1 MAKLKTA
8 ATPPKFKLP
17 EELGGENSITSKSSA
32 QVISLSAAG
41 SGVSASDE
49 GDHPDLD
56 IAYQIL
62 SRPHF
67 EGHFDAINKCVV
79 EGWAY
84 SPENP
89 TSRARVEIWAGD
101 RFLAVGLAHLFRSD
115 LASAQISDGCCAFE
129 IPVPDNLEQ
138 GVVYPLSVRVAGT
151 DLFLPGGPIE
161 YSVPQS
167 RAKGVIAAI
176 EGSAVRCEIV
186 SPTIDPIDVDLS
198 IDGVT
203 AGHHRIA
210 GGDAGRRHAFMS
222 QLPLSVL
229 DGRVAWL
236 SLIDARS
243 GERIADSALQLPAV
257 STPEDALRRYA
268 RSFPAFMS
276 SVAALRHASLRL
288 RFALAGQAGTA
299 LSAEACRQIE
309 RAYDAVLMGFTSND
323 APRPPLAFPDVAAPV
338 VSVVIPV
345 HNKFEVTYNCLAS
358 LLLAPN
364 RASFEVII
372 VDDGSRDR
380 TVDLASVVS
389 GLTVLRNDVSI
400 GFVRRCNRGAA
411 AMRGQYL
418 VLLNNDTEVCAAW
431 LDELLSVFAANP
443 DAGLVGSKLLYPN
456 GRLQEAGGIIFRD
469 QCWNYGRDG
478 NPHDPRYNYTREADY
493 ISGAAIMLPRTI
505 WRELEGFAEVFAPA
519 YYEDADLAMRIR
531 QSGRKVF
538 YAPFSQVIHF
548 EGQSNGVSTS
558 HGIKRYQVINE
569 KTFRSRWA
577 TELVRRPMAP
587 DVAAA
592 LNPQTL
598 FRVLAIDSA
607 VPQPDRSAG
616 GYAAVQEIR
625 LLQSLG
631 AQVTFIPENLAYLGN
646 YTEDLQRSGVEC
658 LYAPFCTS
666 ILDFIAER
674 GHEFDVIYI
683 TRYQVAARYIAA
695 IRAAAPK
702 AKVVFC
708 NADLHFLREI
718 RAAIVDDSPEAMSAA
733 LDTRDA
739 ELALV
744 RKVDVTLSYSD
755 AEAAVILSHNLGSSR
770 VMRCPWVVETKGSR
784 AAFADRSDIAFL
796 GGFGHPPNLDAVE
809 FFITSVMPRLREILP
824 GVRFRIYGAEVPD
837 SLKKRATDD
846 IVLHGY
852 VADVAEVYD
861 TCRVFVAPL
870 RSGAG
875 IKGKVIGALAAG
887 LPIVLSPVA
896 AEGTGVAHDR
906 EAIVAETV
914 QEWVA
919 GICALYSDEAR
930 WAAMS
935 ENATR
940 FARSQYS
947 FAAGRR
953 RMASALASVDVYTS
967 ETV

>member
-1 MAKLKTA
+1 MAKLKTGRKPAELNTPKESA
-8 ATPPKFKLP
+8 ASPSASKPV
-17 EELGGENSITSKSSA
+17 GQATSASSA
-32 QVISLSAAG
+32 DDGSSG
-41 SGVSASDE
+41 SGYIDHSDV
-49 GDHPDLD
+49 D
-56 IAYQIL
+56 IVARTPNQE
-62 SRPHF
+62 RF
-67 EGHFDAINKCVV
+67 DGHFDAINKHVA

-84 SPENP
+84 SLENP

-101 RFLAVGLAHLFRSD
+101 TFLALGFANVFRSD
-115 LASAQISDGCCAFE
+115 LADAKMADGCCAFE
-129 IPVPDNLEQ
+129 IRLPDNLQQ
-138 GVVYPLSVRVAGT
+138 GEVYSLSVRIAGT
-151 DLFLPGGPIE
+151 DFFLPGGPID
-161 YSVPQS
+161 YSMS
-167 RAKGVIAAI
+167 EAATTGAIIGV
-176 EGSAVRCEIV
+176 EGSAVRCEV
-186 SPTIDPIDVDLS
+186 VTSTEDAVEVDLC
-198 IDGVT
+198 IDGV
-203 AGHHRIA
+203 IA
-210 GGDAGRRHAFMS
+210 AKGSIPRGDAGRQSELMIP
-222 QLPLSVL
+222 LPLGLL
-229 DGRVAWL
+229 DGRVSWL
-236 SLIDARS
+236 SLVDPHS
-243 GERIADSALQLPAV
+243 GHRIADAAFQLPTV

-288 RFALAGQAGTA
+288 QFSLAGEAGKV
-299 LSAEACRQIE
+299 LMPDACRQIE
-309 RAYDAVLMGFTSND
+309 RAYDAVLMGFTSKD
-323 APRPPLAFPDVAAPV
+323 TLRPPLSFPDVVAPV

-372 VDDGSRDR
+372 VDDGSSDR
-380 TVDLASVVS
+380 TVDLASLVS

-400 GFVRRCNRGAA
+400 GFVRSCNRGAA
-411 AMRGQYL
+411 AMRGEYL

-431 LDELLSVFAANP
+431 LDELLSVFGANP
-443 DAGLVGSKLLYPN
+443 AAGLVGSKLLYPN

-469 QCWNYGRDG
+469 QCWNYGRDD

-493 ISGAAIMLPRTI
+493 ISGAAIMLPRAI

-519 YYEDADLAMRIR
+519 YYEDADLAMRVR
-531 QSGRKVF
+531 RSGRKVF

-569 KTFRSRWA
+569 KTFRGRWA
-577 TELVRRPMAP
+577 NELVGRPMAP
-587 DVAAA
+587 DVVAA
-592 LNPQTL
+592 LNRYSL
-598 FRVLAIDSA
+598 FRVLAIDVS

-616 GYAAVQEIR
+616 GYAALQEIR

-631 AQVTFIPENLAYLGN
+631 ARVTFIPENLAYLGN

-674 GHEFDVIYI
+674 GQEFDVIYI
-683 TRYQVAARYIAA
+683 TRYQVAARYINA
-695 IRAAAPK
+695 IRSAAPK

-718 RAAIVDDSPEAMSAA
+718 RAAIVDDNAEAMNAA

-770 VMRCPWVVETKGSR
+770 VMRCPWVVEAKGSM
-784 AAFADRSDIAFL
+784 ATFADRRDIAFL

-809 FFITSVMPRLREILP
+809 FFITAVMPGLRKRLP
-824 GVRFRIYGAEVPD
+824 GVRFRIYGAEVPE
-837 SLKKRATDD
+837 LLRKRATTD
-846 IVLHGY
+846 IVLDGY

-887 LPIVLSPVA
+887 LPTVLSPVA
-896 AEGTGVAHDR
+896 AEGTGVAHER
-906 EAIVAETV
+906 EAVVAETV
-914 QEWVA
+914 QEWVE
-919 GICALYSDEAR
+919 GICALYSDEKR
-930 WAAMS
+930 WVAMS
-935 ENATR
+935 ESETA
-940 FARSQYS
+940 FARNHYS
-947 FAAGRR
+947 FAAGRK
-953 RMASALASVDVYTS
+953 RMASALASVDVYTT
-967 ETV
+967 EI